1 MADDI
6 NIVIS
11 VEDRDVIRARKH
23 QNKLQ
28 AAVAQLEKEYRKGN
42 ITHRKYLSE
51 LNKQASAL
59 AKLGGSYNKAKSEV
73 FTYAATLRKATDAQ
87 VHQAQAMAM
96 AKRGMNK
103 FGMVSQQVGY
113 QVGDF
118 FVQVQSGTSAL
129 VAFGQQGTQLAGLIP
144 GIGGAIIG
152 IGLAIGTMVLRT
164 RQQMNAAED
173 TVMSYKQIIKELG
186 EETKEL
192 VTQNDLLASGFKS
205 IAALRAKESIEE
217 FNKEI
222 DKLSKN
228 IDDLNKKPEDVG
240 GFRGAIAK
248 GLASLGA
255 GGGAQDA
262 TKFMLDQLMDLRE
275 KRDALLKIID
285 KSDEEKARTRSL
297 NRERE
302 QNKTE
307 AIFYNNRFNNFV
319 KEITR
324 YQNRVD
330 AYQKYAESR
339 SQSNLETRVSKEQQI
354 LANREDPNIR
364 GARELQSGFGN
375 MVRFIDN
382 QLNNLKIKEDN
393 LNKGLLRQFQEYAES
408 RLKGEASLT
417 EQLSKQY
424 DDRIL
429 RQQGIMQGEYK
440 TDLEKANL
448 LKETTKQFELQNKE
462 AEDRIKLLEIELDYG
477 QDSLELEK
485 AILQQERWRK
495 IEAAREAKLS
505 EGMIHVLDMRWTR
518 EMNLLLLTRK
528 QREEKEKLL
537 ELEEQRLDF
546 EKKIEG
552 FLESGF
558 MSMID
563 GTKSVTDAFRSMAR
577 DVIKELYRILVVQ
590 QIVNQAKTAITSLS
604 GYVFPSANGN
614 AFNNGK
620 IIPYANGGVVG
631 SPTMFPMSGGNTGLM
646 GEAGPEAILP
656 LKRGPDGKLG
666 VESSGGSVVVN
677 QTINVSTGV
686 VQTVRNEIKTLMPQI
701 AEGAKSAVLDAKRRG
716 GSFGSAFA

>member
-11 VEDRDVIRARKH
+11 VDDRDVIRARKH

-28 AAVAQLEKEYRKGN
+28 AAVAQLEKEFRAGHLGRGSSKR
-42 ITHRKYLSE
+42 ISE

-59 AKLGGSYNKAKSEV
+59 AKLGGSYDKAKSEV
-73 FTYAATLRKATDAQ
+73 FRYAATLRKATDAQ
-87 VHQAQAMAM
+87 VAQAQSMAM

-164 RQQMNAAED
+164 RQQMKEAEEGI
-173 TVMSYKQIIKELG
+173 MSYGKAIKGL
-186 EETKEL
+186 ETMVQDLEKEIR
-192 VTQNDLLASGFKS
+192 LLRSGF
-205 IAALRAKESIEE
+205 ITEE
-217 FNKEI
+217 E
-222 DKLSKN
+222 LSTFRE
-228 IDDLNKKPEDVG
+228 LNKAIEKVEKQKKKIEAGIKGTIVDSIFGKDLSGKVT
-240 GFRGAIAK
+240 GAFGTLRILEKNVDNLKAK
-248 GLASLGA
+248 
-255 GGGAQDA
+255 
-262 TKFMLDQLMDLRE
+262 LRE
-275 KRDALLKIID
+275 ISGKRVE
-285 KSDEEKARTRSL
+285 KSELE
-297 NRERE
+297 E
-302 QNKTE
+302 QNELLSRADASIILALEKRKKLFEDAYKKILDIVEKGE
-307 AIFYNNRFNNFV
+307 AILLRSYKEYGELRLKSEEDISNRLRT
-319 KEITR
+319 KME
-324 YQNRVD
+324 
-330 AYQKYAESR
+330 R
-339 SQSNLETRVSKEQQI
+339 SF
-354 LANREDPNIR
+354 
-364 GARELQSGFGN
+364 REL
-375 MVRFIDN
+375 
-382 QLNNLKIKEDN
+382 
-393 LNKGLLRQFQEYAES
+393 AES
-408 RLKGEASLT
+408 RLKSEEDLT
-417 EQLSKQY
+417 ERLSKKY
-424 DDRIL
+424 EDRIL

-477 QDSLELEK
+477 QDSLELET

-495 IEAAREAKLS
+495 IEAARKAKLS
-505 EGMIHVLDMRWTR
+505 EGMIHDLDMQWTI
-518 EMNLLLLTRK
+518 EMNLLLLAKK

-546 EKKIEG
+546 EKEIEG

-563 GTKSVTDAFRSMAR
+563 GTKSVTDAFRSMAT

-590 QIVNQAKTAITSLS
+590 QIVNQAKTAIQSLS

-620 IIPYANGGVVG
+620 IIPYANGGVVN

-686 VQTVRNEIKTLMPQI
+686 AQTVRNEIKTLMPQI

>member
-11 VEDRDVIRARKH
+11 VDDRDVIRARKH

-28 AAVAQLEKEYRKGN
+28 AAVAQLEKEFRKQN
-42 ITHRKYLSE
+42 ITGGKMRSE

-59 AKLGGSYNKAKSEV
+59 SRLGGSYKKALSEV
-73 FTYAATLRKATDAQ
+73 NTYSSALSKATDAQ
-87 VHQAQAMAM
+87 VHQAQSMAM

-164 RQQMNAAED
+164 RQQMKEAEEGIMSYGKAIKGLETMVQDLEKEIRLLRSGFITEEELSTFLELNKAIEKVEKQKKKIAAGIKGTIVDSIFGKDLSGKANAAVATLLLLEKNVDNLKAKLREISAKRVEKSELEEQNELLSRADASIILALEKRKKLFED
-173 TVMSYKQIIKELG
+173 AYKKILDIVEKGEAKLLRSYKEYGELRLKSEEHISNVSRVITMRSYKEL
-186 EETKEL
+186 
-192 VTQNDLLASGFKS
+192 
-205 IAALRAKESIEE
+205 
-217 FNKEI
+217 
-222 DKLSKN
+222 
-228 IDDLNKKPEDVG
+228 
-240 GFRGAIAK
+240 
-248 GLASLGA
+248 
-255 GGGAQDA
+255 
-262 TKFMLDQLMDLRE
+262 
-275 KRDALLKIID
+275 
-285 KSDEEKARTRSL
+285 
-297 NRERE
+297 
-302 QNKTE
+302 
-307 AIFYNNRFNNFV
+307 
-319 KEITR
+319 
-324 YQNRVD
+324 
-330 AYQKYAESR
+330 AESR
-339 SQSNLETRVSKEQQI
+339 LRSEEDISNRLRTKMERSF
-354 LANREDPNIR
+354 
-364 GARELQSGFGN
+364 REL
-375 MVRFIDN
+375 
-382 QLNNLKIKEDN
+382 
-393 LNKGLLRQFQEYAES
+393 AES
-408 RLKGEASLT
+408 RLKSEEDLT
-417 EQLSKQY
+417 ERLSKKY
-424 DDRIL
+424 EDRIL

-518 EMNLLLLTRK
+518 EMNLLLLAKK

-537 ELEEQRLDF
+537 ELEQERADF

-590 QIVNQAKTAITSLS
+590 QIVNQAKTAIQSLS
-604 GYVFPSANGN
+604 GYVFENANGN

-656 LKRGPDGKLG
+656 LKRGPNGKLG

-686 VQTVRNEIKTLMPQI
+686 AQTVRNEIKTLMPQI

>member
-11 VEDRDVIRARKH
+11 VDDRDVIRARKH

-28 AAVAQLEKEYRKGN
+28 AAVAQLEKEFRKQN
-42 ITHRKYLSE
+42 ITAGKRLSE

-59 AKLGGSYNKAKSEV
+59 AKLGGSYDKAKSEV
-73 FTYAATLRKATDAQ
+73 FRYAASLRKATDAQ

-222 DKLSKN
+222 DKLSKK

-240 GFRGAIAK
+240 GFRGAIAR
-248 GLASLGA
+248 GIASLGA

-364 GARELQSGFGN
+364 GARELQSSFGN

-408 RLKGEASLT
+408 RLKGEANLT

-440 TDLEKANL
+440 TDREKANL
-448 LKETTKQFELQNKE
+448 LKETTKQFELQNRE
-462 AEDRIKLLEIELDYG
+462 AEDRIKLLEVELKYG
-477 QDSLELEK
+477 QDSLELET

-505 EGMIHVLDMRWTR
+505 EGMIHVLDMQWTR
-518 EMNLLLLTRK
+518 EMNLLLLARK

-537 ELEEQRLDF
+537 ELEQERLDF

-590 QIVNQAKTAITSLS
+590 QIVNQAKTAIQSLS
-604 GYVFPSANGN
+604 GFVYNANGN

-656 LKRGPDGKLG
+656 LKRGPNGKLG

-686 VQTVRNEIKTLMPQI
+686 AQTVRNEIKTLMPQI